1 MKIKKIE
8 KKKQKKNKK
17 TEKKLKIEKSQI
29 FIYKINNLKNRKK
42 SDIFSKIKK
51 FRFLFW
57 KLSSRIVFKNLP
69 NFENKYEF
77 FLFFIKFQ
85 NYF

>member
-1 MKIKKIE
+1 ME
-8 KKKQKKNKK
+8 KKKQKKYKK

-51 FRFLFW
+51 FRFLF
-57 KLSSRIVFKNLP
+57 
-69 NFENKYEF
+69 
-77 FLFFIKFQ
+77 
-85 NYF
+85 